1 MPSPPPDWVK
11 ALKPGGPQGSEL
23 LAQERAQSN
32 VDVQKLS
39 ELLHTKEHLELQ
51 DKLVK
56 MLQPEKVF
64 DKSQNHS
71 LGRVERLKRSLAKA
85 KRLQQ
90 LAEQH
95 QWSMEELHAANEL
108 IGEPTPY
115 GLHASM
121 FLVCIL
127 SLSGGFSFP
136 RLPRQGIS
144 NADRSPPSLGD
155 PPRTRQP
162 RTAQALP

>member
-11 ALKPGGPQGSEL
+11 ALKPSGPQGSEL

-32 VDVQKLS
+32 INVDKLS
-39 ELLHTKEHLELQ
+39 ELLHTKEALDRQ
-51 DKLVK
+51 QK
-56 MLQPEKVF
+56 MLSLLEPEKVF
-64 DKSQNHS
+64 DKSQNHT
-71 LGRVERLKRSLAKA
+71 LGRVERLQRSLAKA

-90 LAEQH
+90 LAEQN

-121 FLVCIL
+121 FLVRTTAIADPPRIPRL
-127 SLSGGFSFP
+127 TGFSF
-136 RLPRQGIS
+136 R
-144 NADRSPPSLGD
+144 
-155 PPRTRQP
+155 
-162 RTAQALP
+162 

>member
-11 ALKPGGPQGSEL
+11 ALKPSGPQGSEL

-32 VDVQKLS
+32 INVDKLS
-39 ELLHTKEHLELQ
+39 ELLHTKEALDRQRKLLSLLE
-51 DKLVK
+51 
-56 MLQPEKVF
+56 PEKVF

-71 LGRVERLKRSLAKA
+71 LGRVERLQRSLAKA

-90 LAEQH
+90 LAEQN

-121 FLVCIL
+121 FLVRIL
-127 SLSGGFSFP
+127 ARDDSESSGANRSF
-136 RLPRQGIS
+136 L
-144 NADRSPPSLGD
+144 LGD
-155 PPRTRQP
+155 PPGTRLP
-162 RTAQALP
+162 RTAQGLP